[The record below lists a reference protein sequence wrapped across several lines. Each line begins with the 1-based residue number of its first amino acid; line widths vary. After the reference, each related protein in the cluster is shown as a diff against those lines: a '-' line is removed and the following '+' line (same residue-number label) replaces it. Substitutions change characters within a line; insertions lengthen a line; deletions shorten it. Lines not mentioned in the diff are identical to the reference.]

1 MSYGMKDAANV
12 TIVKRG
18 THEPVLFADYANTTS
33 VEWKADRVY
42 AKKKGANAIA
52 WDANRTGELTIETE
66 LFDLK
71 LMALIAGDDDLHK
84 GQNDIFKREAF
95 TLTSDRLIK
104 LSNTPISG
112 SISVFKLGDDGLT
125 HEMTIPQLV
134 DGSAASVPTMV
145 TDVAVT
151 PHDKTAVIMWSA
163 STGATSYVVL
173 RDGVK
178 VGEPVGT
185 TYTDAD
191 LTPNKQYKYTVVAVN
206 NNGSAPKSAE
216 VVITTTA
223 EGASAGEAVHATE
236 QAKKDAEK
244 NAAVVSAN
252 GLNFKVTD
260 HGGIQLSDAA
270 VVGARYAVYYMT
282 KMDGVSS
289 YTINAQKFADNFEI
303 YADCFIRDKEKGQD
317 HLAQMHYMNAK
328 PEGSFTFSQ
337 NSKEPTS
344 LSIKFDLLPD
354 ENNNMATY
362 KYIED

>member
-52 WDANRTGELTIETE
+52 WDAARTGELTIETE

-71 LMALIAGDDDLHK
+71 LMALIAGDDLHK

-95 TLTSDRLIK
+95 TLTNDRLIK
-104 LSNTPISG
+104 LSNAPIAG

-134 DGSAASVPTMV
+134 DGSSASVPTMV

-151 PHDKTAVIMWSA
+151 PKDKTATITWST
-163 STGATSYVVL
+163 STGASSYVVL

-185 TYTDAD
+185 TYVDAN
-191 LTPNKQYKYTVVAVN
+191 LTPNHQYKYTIVAVN

-216 VVITTTA
+216 VVVTTTA

-236 QAKKDAEK
+236 QAKTSAQQ

-252 GLNFKVTD
+252 GLNFKVTENS
-260 HGGIQLSDAA
+260 GIKLSDAA

-282 KMDGVSS
+282 KIDGVSS
-289 YTINAQKFADNFEI
+289 YTINAEKFADNFEI
-303 YADCFIRDKEKGQD
+303 YADCFIRDKENGQD
-317 HLAQMHYMNAK
+317 HLAQMHYTNAK

-354 ENNNMATY
+354 ENQDMATY